1 MQAEPTPSWSE
12 ENSQTFLDYGRY
24 FVPEREHQLAIIA
37 TLIPPRDE
45 PFTVV
50 ELCCGEGL
58 LAETILKQRPTSTI
72 LGYDGSPAMLEK
84 ARQRLAAFGERFQ
97 TRHFDLTA
105 PTWRQFEQPVHAVVS
120 SLAIHHLDGAE
131 KQALFVDIYNLLAPG
146 GVFVIAD
153 VILPT
158 HKQGWQVA
166 AAAWDRAVMARAQ
179 ALDGHLAAFEAF
191 RDTEWIC
198 IAARCPMKS
207 TSLLPYASNW
217 AGSKQPGSMQ
227 STSTG
232 WTRGMRS
239 LVASKDADANP
250 GQHLARSKSSV

>member
-191 RDTEWIC
+191 RDTEWNMYRGSLPDEIDKPSTLRQQLGWLE
-198 IAARCPMKS
+198 AAGFDAVDVHWMD
-207 TSLLPYASNW
+207 
-217 AGSKQPGSMQ
+217 AGHAIFSGVKGC
-227 STSTG
+227 
-232 WTRGMRS
+232 
-239 LVASKDADANP
+239 
-250 GQHLARSKSSV
+250 